1 MLYMTARGRISKFP
15 EKKISQNG
23 LPYLRFQI
31 DVPTPQG
38 RWDTR
43 IYCTIFGEMADLW
56 EQKLTVDM
64 TVHCEGSPSA
74 SAWANKMGK
83 PTGGLSLIVRK
94 LFVVPES
101 QQPQAQPAAPAL
113 QNVAV
118 PDVALTEDDIPF

>member
-1 MLYMTARGRISKFP
+1 MLFMTARGRISKFP
-15 EKKISQNG
+15 EKKISQTG

-43 IYCTIFGEMADLW
+43 VYCTIFGDMADLW
-56 EQKLTVDM
+56 EQKLTTDM

-101 QQPQAQPAAPAL
+101 QQPQAQPAAPAPVMP
-113 QNVAV
+113 NVKESEI
-118 PDVALTEDDIPF
+118 DLDEIPF

>member
-1 MLYMTARGRISKFP
+1 MTARGRISKFP
-15 EKKISQNG
+15 EKKISQTG

-43 IYCTIFGEMADLW
+43 VYCTIFGDMADLW

-101 QQPQAQPAAPAL
+101 QQPQVQQPAPAPVMP
-113 QNVAV
+113 NVKESEI
-118 PDVALTEDDIPF
+118 DLDEIPF

>member
-1 MLYMTARGRISKFP
+1 MLFMTARGRISKFP

-43 IYCTIFGEMADLW
+43 VYCTIFGDMADLW
-56 EQKLTVDM
+56 EQKLTTDM

-113 QNVAV
+113 QNVV
-118 PDVALTEDDIPF
+118 LEDSSIDNSDIPF